1 MISFSRKITV
11 FSFILTIFVIWIH
24 AVNAGL
30 CSLQLDEL
38 ASINEVSDI
47 DVQLLNSG
55 MTAAAGS
62 FGIKLCFSI
71 QKILG
76 TGLGQIAV
84 PGFFAMSGYLF
95 FKDADKAVDLAYFA
109 KKWKRRISSLLIPFL
124 LWNTIYYII
133 YVIIGKAGTDANS
146 LFNGVILNRYN
157 PVFWYL
163 RELLVLTVL
172 TPIIYILLKSKNAA
186 LSVLCLSF
194 ILAVFYDLLPYHI
207 VNEDALFYYMTGAF
221 ASLNLKHNVETE
233 NAKWKKVFILTL
245 IAFAIFDFI
254 CTICE
259 GRLRMILSGT
269 IGGRAAGYIMLF
281 SLINLI
287 SSRTSKT
294 SKASKESSDMN
305 CENDKA
311 GDVPA
316 FMQFNFLIYALHYL
330 EIRFFRL
337 LFKAVGMGF
346 IVTESIGFLLM
357 PVFCTAV
364 SVAVGIIMKRYIP
377 KTYRILTGGRG

>member
-30 CSLQLDEL
+30 CSLQLNDI
-38 ASINEVSDI
+38 ASFNEAADI
-47 DVQLLNSG
+47 DVQLLSSG
-55 MTAAAGS
+55 IAAAAGG
-62 FGIKLCFSI
+62 FGIKLCFCI

-95 FKDADKAVDLAYFA
+95 FKDSDRIVDLAYFV
-109 KKWKRRISSLLIPFL
+109 KKWKKRISSLLIPFL

-146 LFNGVILNRYN
+146 LFNGVALNKYN

-172 TPIIYILLKSKNAA
+172 TPIIYILLKNKNAA

-194 ILAVFYDLLPYHI
+194 ISAVFYDLLPYHI

-221 ASLNLKHNVETE
+221 ASLHLKHSVETE
-233 NAKWKKVFILTL
+233 NAKWKKVFILAL
-245 IAFAIFDFI
+245 MAFAIFDFI
-254 CTICE
+254 CTVCE

-287 SSRTSKT
+287 SSRTSK
-294 SKASKESSDMN
+294 ASKVSSETN
-305 CENDKA
+305 CKSDKA

-346 IVTESIGFLLM
+346 IVTESVGFLLM
-357 PVFCTAV
+357 PIFCTAV

>member
-1 MISFSRKITV
+1 MISFSRKITG

-30 CSLQLDEL
+30 CSLQLNDI
-38 ASINEVSDI
+38 ASINEAADI
-47 DVQLLNSG
+47 DVQLLSSG
-55 MTAAAGS
+55 VAAAAGG
-62 FGIKLCFSI
+62 FGIKLCFCI

-95 FKDADKAVDLAYFA
+95 FKDSDRTVDLAYFV

-146 LFNGVILNRYN
+146 IFNGVVFNRYN

-172 TPIIYILLKSKNAA
+172 TPIIYILLKNKNAA

-221 ASLNLKHNVETE
+221 ASLHLKYSVETE
-233 NAKWKKVFILTL
+233 NAKWKKIFILAL
-245 IAFAIFDFI
+245 MAFAMFESI
-254 CTICE
+254 CTVCE
-259 GRLRMILSGT
+259 GWLRMILSGT

-287 SSRTSKT
+287 SSRTSKA
-294 SKASKESSDMN
+294 SKASYDMK
-305 CENDKA
+305 CKSDKA

-337 LFKAVGMGF
+337 LFKAVGMDF
-346 IVTESIGFLLM
+346 IITESLGFLLM